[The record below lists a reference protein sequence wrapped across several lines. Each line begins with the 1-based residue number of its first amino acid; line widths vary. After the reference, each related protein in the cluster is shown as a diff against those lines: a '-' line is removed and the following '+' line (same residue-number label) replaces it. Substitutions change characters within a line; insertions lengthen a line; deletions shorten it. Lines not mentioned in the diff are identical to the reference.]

1 MNSKL
6 YATFASLV
14 QARLNCIASHNDE
27 WREKHGE
34 RIADLLDE
42 MPSGSGI
49 DCGTKID
56 LDASTGE
63 KLVFDVAYLHM
74 NDGGFY
80 DGWTQHTVIVT
91 PSLQFG
97 FTLRITGRD
106 RNGIKEYL
114 RDVYADA
121 LDQETPA
128 LEGTNSASAQGGLR

>member
-1 MNSKL
+1 
-6 YATFASLV
+6 
-14 QARLNCIASHNDE
+14 LNCIASHNDE

-56 LDASTGE
+56 LDASTAE
-63 KLVFDVAYLHM
+63 KLVFDVAYHHM
-74 NDGGFY
+74 NDGGYY

-91 PSLQFG
+91 PSLAFG

-106 RNGIKEYL
+106 RNGIKEYIAEMFSTVL
-114 RDVYADA
+114 NEDVSEQPAPA
-121 LDQETPA
+121 PA
-128 LEGTNSASAQGGLR
+128 LAQTDTNGAAAGGAA

>member
-1 MNSKL
+1 MNNKL

-27 WREKHGE
+27 WREKHSE

-56 LDASTGE
+56 LDASTAD
-63 KLVFDVAYLHM
+63 KLVFDVAYHHM
-74 NDGGFY
+74 NDGGMY
-80 DGWTQHTVIVT
+80 DGWTEHMVIVT
-91 PSLQFG
+91 PSLACG

-114 RDVYADA
+114 RDVYSDA
-121 LDQETPA
+121 LTQETPA
-128 LEGTNSASAQGGLR
+128 LVGTNAPAGGTEVA